1 MQTLDQF
8 IKAIQDSIAG
18 AVAHRTRYVE
28 SVQDTLEAGAEGI
41 SVLGAEALAPFS
53 AAITDALG
61 GADAKRAMLYVAK
74 RLLANVSVGEK
85 NELGIRDES
94 APITLASRDCTD
106 RKSDAFKWWNKEQ
119 TSAGSNA
126 VDVFAVLDRLHA
138 NIAHSDKQKRKP
150 LKNIKHT
157 DAHRAEYARLI
168 AELRINLERL
178 DSLTAKQVAGEVTLA
193 IAS

>member
-8 IKAIQDSIAG
+8 IKAIQDSITG
-18 AVAHRTRYVE
+18 AVAHRARYVE

-41 SVLGAEALAPFS
+41 SVLGADALAPFS

-74 RLLANVSVGEK
+74 RLLDNVSVGEK
-85 NELGIRDES
+85 NELGIRDDS
-94 APITLASRDCTD
+94 APITLAARDCTD
-106 RKSDAFKWWNKEQ
+106 RTADAFKWWNREQ

-126 VDVFAVLDRLHA
+126 VDVLAILDRLQS

-150 LKNIKHT
+150 LKGVKQT

-168 AELRINLERL
+168 AELRINLERI